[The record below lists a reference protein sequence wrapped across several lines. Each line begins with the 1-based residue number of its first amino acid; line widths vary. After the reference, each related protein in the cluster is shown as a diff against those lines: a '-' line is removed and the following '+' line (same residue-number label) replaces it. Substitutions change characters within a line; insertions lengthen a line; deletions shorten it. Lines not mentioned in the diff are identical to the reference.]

1 MSNTSFHFRHT
12 FLLPTRSSQS
22 NVTSCLCLMSH
33 HRVNNKCNRIKGR
46 RWRWLF
52 YALRNFLLRNNMFR
66 VFKSNRHCSWKFR
79 KFHRKTPVLES
90 PQNYEI
96 IWRRSV
102 VMNKPYFCRNF
113 FLIDWCHKRVKN
125 TIDLLLFYGEHFVD
139 FWKMIFENADE
150 KYSFHNKHIFIYGS
164 HTFWSFVKF
173 HFVHI
178 VKVCFVFKKQSLC
191 LYSSV
196 YA

>member
-90 PQNYEI
+90 L
-96 IWRRSV
+96 
-102 VMNKPYFCRNF
+102 F
-113 FLIDWCHKRVKN
+113 FLKMMKLYKDICSAWINQKVEKKTFVSQQTSIYYTDILKFYEV
-125 TIDLLLFYGEHFVD
+125 LFCTYCKGL
-139 FWKMIFENADE
+139 
-150 KYSFHNKHIFIYGS
+150 
-164 HTFWSFVKF
+164 
-173 HFVHI
+173 
-178 VKVCFVFKKQSLC
+178 LC
-191 LYSSV
+191 L
-196 YA
+196 

>member
-102 VMNKPYFCRNF
+102 VKYNRSIVILRRTLRG
-113 FLIDWCHKRVKN
+113 FLEN
-125 TIDLLLFYGEHFVD
+125 D
-139 FWKMIFENADE
+139 FWKRRW
-150 KYSFHNKHIFIYGS
+150 KIFISQQTYLYIRV
-164 HTFWSFVKF
+164 TYILKFYEVSFCTYCKGLF
-173 HFVHI
+173 
-178 VKVCFVFKKQSLC
+178 C
-191 LYSSV
+191 L
-196 YA
+196 